1 MITFNGKSSEEF
13 NLHLLRSV
21 TFDSPSR
28 NLESRKILGRDGE
41 IMVGDGTLN
50 NVKKSFPFVLKDDA
64 QDVAQSIS
72 DISNWLKSDG
82 LWHDLEFEGD
92 AEYVY
97 QAICLNEYNFE
108 RVVEYYGKGTI
119 DFIIKPYK
127 FLKTGLTERI
137 LDESITNPLGR
148 SSKPKLTIKGSGN
161 ITINIGNS
169 ALTLKNIDDGVI
181 VDSLYQTVTTLN
193 GQAQAWDKVTSYP
206 LPTIAPGRQSVTT
219 TGNVTEI
226 KIIPRWEAI
235 V

>member
-41 IMVGDGTLN
+41 IMVGDGKLN

-82 LWHDLEFEGD
+82 LWHDLGFEGD

-119 DFIIKPYK
+119 DFIVKPYK
-127 FLKTGLTERI
+127 FLKAGLTERV
-137 LDESITNPLGR
+137 LGPNITNPLNR
-148 SSKPKLTIKGSGN
+148 PSKPKLTIIGSGN
-161 ITINIGNS
+161 ITITIGDS
-169 ALTLKNIDDGVI
+169 TLTLKDVDGGV
-181 VDSLYQTVTTLN
+181 VMDSLYQTATTLD
-193 GQAQAWDKVTSYP
+193 GLMLAWDKITSYP
-206 LPTIAPGRQSVTT
+206 LPAIAPGKQIVTV
-219 TGNVTEI
+219 TGDVIQI